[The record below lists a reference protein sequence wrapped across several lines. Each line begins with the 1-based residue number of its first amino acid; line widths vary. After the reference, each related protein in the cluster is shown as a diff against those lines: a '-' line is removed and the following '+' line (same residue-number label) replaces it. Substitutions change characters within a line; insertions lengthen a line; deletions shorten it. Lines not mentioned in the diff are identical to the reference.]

1 MIEPDIWTAAYG
13 PSVQM
18 LTQTRDCS
26 ALHSAP
32 AVPDPRTASASH
44 CQIFALVQGG
54 ISIVLVDLAPLTAV
68 VLSTTNLTA
77 TLPAEGW

>member
-1 MIEPDIWTAAYG
+1 
-13 PSVQM
+13 M

-26 ALHSAP
+26 ALHAAP
-32 AVPDPRTASASH
+32 AVPDPRTASASQ
-44 CQIFALVQGG
+44 CQIFAVAQGG
-54 ISIVLVDLAPLTAV
+54 ISEVLVDLAPLTAV